1 MKKVS
6 IGANILR
13 SLEPLNGRVP
23 RQQLIFLLFN
33 LIIREECYGR
43 SELENDLVA
52 EGKEVS
58 IMAENEE
65 KGFVFKDRRKLFSE
79 EEKENKKDKPPKEG
93 KEDTGR
99 QEKEAQTPP
108 PPPPLPEVNF
118 STFIVSLSTEV
129 MFHLGEIPHP
139 VSGERKK
146 DLPLAKHTI
155 DTLAMLKE
163 KTAGNLTEEEQRLLD
178 GMLYDLRMAF
188 IRAS

>member
-1 MKKVS
+1 
-6 IGANILR
+6 
-13 SLEPLNGRVP
+13 
-23 RQQLIFLLFN
+23 
-33 LIIREECYGR
+33 
-43 SELENDLVA
+43 
-52 EGKEVS
+52 
-58 IMAENEE
+58 MAENEE

-79 EEKENKKDKPPKEG
+79 GEKDSEKGKPPRAEETIRDKKEP
-93 KEDTGR
+93 DSS
-99 QEKEAQTPP
+99 P

-139 VSGERKK
+139 VSGEKKK
-146 DLPLAKHTI
+146 DLPLAKHAI